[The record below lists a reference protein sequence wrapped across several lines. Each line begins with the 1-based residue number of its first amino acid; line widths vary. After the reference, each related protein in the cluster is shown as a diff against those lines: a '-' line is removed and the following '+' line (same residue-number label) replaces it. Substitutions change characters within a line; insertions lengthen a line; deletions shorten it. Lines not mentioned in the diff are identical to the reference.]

1 MTQLLGFTA
10 SALVISSSTMRF
22 IAWLRTFGLIG
33 SITFITY
40 GIALTA
46 WPIVATNV
54 VTTVVHLHRLRS
66 MADGRSMTD
75 ADEPDLGFT

>member
-10 SALVISSSTMRF
+10 SALVISASTMRS
-22 IAWLRTFGLIG
+22 IAWLRAFGLIG
-33 SITFITY
+33 SVTFITY

-54 VTTVVHLHRLRS
+54 VTTAVHLHRLRS
-66 MADGRSMTD
+66 MADG
-75 ADEPDLGFT
+75 DEPDPGFT